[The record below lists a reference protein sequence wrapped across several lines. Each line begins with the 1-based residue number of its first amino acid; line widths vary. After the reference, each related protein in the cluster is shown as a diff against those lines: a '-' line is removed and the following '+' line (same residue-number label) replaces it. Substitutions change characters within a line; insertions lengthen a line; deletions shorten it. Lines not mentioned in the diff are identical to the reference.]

1 MTSQHRRHN
10 PLIGVLRSDRY
21 AVDSQILLVQSI
33 IATQAAYEFRPS
45 FARGLTIAAY
55 VGMLVGAIFWGL
67 SADIIGRKFAFNTSL
82 MICSIFAIVAGA
94 SPNWFVLGLFV
105 CLSAFGS
112 GDDTLFRARDETA
125 GLTDTRRK
133 PCP

>member
-1 MTSQHRRHN
+1 
-10 PLIGVLRSDRY
+10 
-21 AVDSQILLVQSI
+21 VQSI

-67 SADIIGRKFAFNTSL
+67 SADIVGRKFAFNTSL
-82 MICSIFAIVAGA
+82 MICSVFAIVAGA

-112 GDDTLFRARDETA
+112 GDDALFPGKGRDGRTNRYQAETLS
-125 GLTDTRRK
+125 LTRRSSWSTSLVRTNGF
-133 PCP
+133 